1 MVDGTKTARMTV
13 DWHVVGRVGK
23 GHRSTSLTHQ
33 LHTGV
38 VVAGITA
45 QDAMQAEKPQIAEL
59 AHSSSG
65 RPGDAQRALHCA
77 FRDRAPAGERSHRTA
92 ARAVALA
99 GNPRLVPALT
109 AL

>member
-59 AHSSSG
+59 AHT
-65 RPGDAQRALHCA
+65 
-77 FRDRAPAGERSHRTA
+77 PAGRQLGHRIGRIGSRLGYLRRAKRS
-92 ARAVALA
+92 A
-99 GNPRLVPALT
+99 GRSRPFRSP
-109 AL
+109 